1 MLDNS
6 FFYYLSN
13 FIGYMC
19 VLQEI
24 DADIQRLI
32 FQGRVLDDDKKI
44 DDYSM

>member
-1 MLDNS
+1 
-6 FFYYLSN
+6 
-13 FIGYMC
+13 MC

>member
-1 MLDNS
+1 
-6 FFYYLSN
+6 
-13 FIGYMC
+13 MC
-19 VLQEI
+19 LLQEI